1 MSYAIIGF
9 GKIGH
14 ALAKAFARSGIE
26 VCVATTRDPESF
38 AADAAAIGPTIV
50 PKKPADANVC
60 ERHRGTDR
68 LRSHPLLLFPRRYPQ
83 CGVGCHETV

>member
-26 VCVATTRDPESF
+26 VSVATTRDPQSF
-38 AADAAAIGPTIV
+38 AADAAAIRIIRAY
-50 PKKPADANVC
+50 KRD
-60 ERHRGTDR
+60 
-68 LRSHPLLLFPRRYPQ
+68 LMRYEE
-83 CGVGCHETV
+83 VRT